1 MVGFILLSWYLPGLL
16 YICCALCSALLY
28 VCSAVRLLRCTS
40 CVCPAVC
47 LLHCMCLCVCV
58 SDAHGAH
65 GPHLLRR
72 PRRLLFCWRVALRS
86 DRVPGSPS
94 PNELLQLMATTYAH
108 VVCSVCQCCRPPS
121 IALGASW
128 SPSVLRTHNLC
139 LSAKGAVRPQCIR
152 ESHADG

>member
-1 MVGFILLSWYLPGLL
+1 MSQFL
-16 YICCALCSALLY
+16 YG
-28 VCSAVRLLRCTS
+28 SAVRLLRCTS

-47 LLHCMCLCVCV
+47 LLHCICLCVCV

-72 PRRLLFCWRVALRS
+72 PRRLLFCRRFALRS

-94 PNELLQLMATTYAH
+94 PNELLQLVATTDAH
-108 VVCSVCQCCRPPS
+108 VMCSVCQCCRPPS

-128 SPSVLRTHNLC
+128 SPPVLRTHNLC
-139 LSAKGAVRPQCIR
+139 LSPCCTCLHKSSEGDLFSDMLPQ
-152 ESHADG
+152 DMLPLLW